1 MLFKKKRHAPVG
13 ARPGTLTASEE
24 AEPTEVRVI
33 HYAMDVLSE
42 EPFEGASE
50 LPNPRGDGK
59 LWLDVR
65 GLRDLELLQ
74 RIGTHFRVHPLALE
88 DVVNVPQRPKAEIYE
103 QTRDAAKEHQYLFI
117 FRFVAFDTK
126 GDLAVEQLSVILG
139 DQFVLTFLENHDDR
153 LKPVRQRLH
162 PDDSRLRRFGAD
174 YLAYAL
180 LDMVVDGY
188 YPVLERI
195 AEQLEALEDEIMER
209 PAAPLLK
216 RLQRHKRNLLLL
228 RRAVW
233 PEREALGSLL
243 RHPSPLI
250 HEETKVFLR
259 DVHDHI
265 VQIADVIES
274 YRDLVG
280 ELTNTYLSVSSNRM
294 NEVMKL
300 LTVMTSIFI
309 PLTFLAGVYGMNF
322 QNIPELKLPWA
333 YPALL
338 CAMVVIAGVMLIYFW
353 RRGWIG
359 KGPSEGD

>member
-1 MLFKKKRHAPVG
+1 MLLFKKKRHAPVG
-13 ARPGTLTASEE
+13 ARPGTLTRSEE
-24 AEPTEVRVI
+24 AEPTEARVL
-33 HYAMDVLSE
+33 HFGADTLSE
-42 EPFEGASE
+42 EPLAPGAE
-50 LPNPRGDGK
+50 LPKPEGDGK

-65 GLRDLELLQ
+65 GLADVELLQ

-88 DVVNVPQRPKAEIYE
+88 DVVNVPQRPKAEVYE
-103 QTRDAAKEHQYLFI
+103 QAFENTKEFQYLFI
-117 FRFVAFDTK
+117 FRFVEFDRD
-126 GDLAVEQLSVILG
+126 GDLSVEQLSVILG
-139 DQFVLTFLENHDDR
+139 DRFVLTFLEHAADR
-153 LKPVRQRLH
+153 LKPVRKRLE
-162 PDDSRLRRFGAD
+162 PAEARLRHFGAD

-180 LDMVVDGY
+180 LDTVVDGY
-188 YPVLERI
+188 YPVLESI
-195 AEQLEALEDEIMER
+195 AEELETLEDEIIER
-209 PAAPLLK
+209 PIAALLK
-216 RLQRHKRNLLLL
+216 KLQRHKRNLLLL

-233 PEREALGSLL
+233 PQREAIASVL

-250 HEETKVFLR
+250 HDETKVFLR

-322 QNIPELKLPWA
+322 QNIPELKVPWA

-338 CAMVVIAGVMLIYFW
+338 FAMFVIAVIMLIYFW

-359 KGPSEGD
+359 SKK

>member
-1 MLFKKKRHAPVG
+1 VG
-13 ARPGTLTASEE
+13 ARPGTLTASDE
-24 AEPTEVRVI
+24 AEPTEVRALRFGAEAVS
-33 HYAMDVLSE
+33 D
-42 EPFEGASE
+42 EPLDASAE
-50 LPNPRGDGK
+50 LPRPQGHDK

-65 GLRDLELLQ
+65 GLRNLELLQ

-88 DVVNVPQRPKAEIYE
+88 DVVNVPQRPKAEVYE
-103 QTRDAAKEHQYLFI
+103 QTHDSAKEYQYLFI
-117 FRFVAFDTK
+117 FRFVAFDTS

-139 DQFVLTFLENHDDR
+139 SQFVLTFLENHDD
-153 LKPVRQRLH
+153 LLSPVRKRLH

-216 RLQRHKRNLLLL
+216 KLQRHKRNLLLL

-233 PEREALGSLL
+233 PEREALASLL

-338 CAMVVIAGVMLIYFW
+338 CAMVVIAVAMLIYFW

-359 KGPSEGD
+359 KGPSGD

>member
-1 MLFKKKRHAPVG
+1 MLLFKKKRHAPVG

-33 HYAMDVLSE
+33 HYDPESFSD
-42 EPFEGASE
+42 EPLEDQAE
-50 LPNPRGDGK
+50 LPSPVGDGK

-65 GLRDLELLQ
+65 GLQDVKLLKSI
-74 RIGTHFRVHPLALE
+74 REHFRVHPLALE

-103 QTRDAAKEHQYLFI
+103 QAKEFQYLFV
-117 FRFVAFDTK
+117 FRIATLDQRGELVT
-126 GDLAVEQLSVILG
+126 EQLSIILG
-139 DQFVLTFLENHDDR
+139 EQFTLTFLEGHGDP
-153 LKPVRQRLH
+153 LKPVRKRMRAAH
-162 PDDSRLRRFGAD
+162 SRLRRLGAD

-180 LDMVVDGY
+180 LDTVVDGY
-188 YPVLERI
+188 YPLLERI
-195 AEQLEALEDEIMER
+195 AEQLEALEDEIIDH
-209 PAAPLLK
+209 PAAPLLRK
-216 RLQRHKRNLLLL
+216 LQRHKRNLMLL

-233 PEREALGSLL
+233 PEREALAAVL
-243 RHPSPLI
+243 RDPSPLI
-250 HEETKVFLR
+250 QEETKVFLR
-259 DVHDHI
+259 DVYDHI

-280 ELTNTYLSVSSNRM
+280 ELTNTYLSVSSNKM
-294 NEVMKL
+294 NEIMKL

-322 QNIPELKLPWA
+322 QYIPELKVPWA

-338 CAMVVIAGVMLIYFW
+338 VAMFVIAVVMLVYFW

-359 KGPSEGD
+359 RGPDGG